1 VRRPLL
7 LLILLALAT
16 GCSGDDGDQS
26 GPTTTSRTAT
36 SSSAPPTSAAAPVP
50 ADCPDQP
57 DIRAGSPPP
66 AQGSA
71 LTDGMFFG
79 YITALDAEDLKLTF
93 DAAQLLTGEAAAKAA
108 AAEGGEA
115 SDFWSRNDSRATR
128 ALTLAETAVLCI
140 STPDDAVHNRKV
152 ALPQLN
158 QALGDGE
165 PMAVWI
171 DVRARAVVRV
181 QQQYFP

>member
-1 VRRPLL
+1 VRRPLIVL
-7 LLILLALAT
+7 SLVLALGAA
-16 GCSGDDGDQS
+16 CSSDGD
-26 GPTTTSRTAT
+26 GDTTATTRRAAATTTAAT
-36 SSSAPPTSAAAPVP
+36 SSPASVAAG
-50 ADCPDQP
+50 CPDQP
-57 DIRAGSPPP
+57 DSAAGSPPP
-66 AQGSA
+66 NQGAA

-108 AAEGGEA
+108 AEDGGEA
-115 SDFWSRNDSRATR
+115 SDFWSRNSSKATR
-128 ALTLAETAVLCI
+128 TLPLAEDAVVCI
-140 STPDDAVHNRKV
+140 SSPQDIVTNREV
-152 ALPQLN
+152 SLPQLN

-171 DVRARAVVRV
+171 DVRQGTAVRV